1 MTTSGTRTLSIDIG
15 GTGTKMLVLD
25 ETGHPITERTREPTP
40 RPASPSALLAV
51 IGHLAKGH
59 EPFDRVS
66 VGFPGVV
73 KRGVVKTAPNLDTKL
88 WHGYAFE
95 TELSNLLGRPTRIVN
110 DADLQGYGVIQG
122 KGVEMVL
129 TLGTGLGAALF
140 VNGHLFPNLE
150 LAHHPFKKG
159 KTYEDLV
166 CEAELDRIGKKRW
179 SRRVAAAIEQLE
191 PIFNYDLL
199 HLGGGNAKKLKLD
212 LPENVVR
219 FENVAGLRGGIRLW
233 DDEP

>member
-1 MTTSGTRTLSIDIG
+1 MSSGPIRTLSIDIG

-25 ETGHPITERTREPTP
+25 ETGHPVTERTREPTP
-40 RPASPSALLAV
+40 QPAKPSAVLAL
-51 IGHLAKGH
+51 IEHLAKLH

-73 KRGVVKTAPNLDTKL
+73 KRGVVKTAPNLDTQL

-95 TELSNLLGRPTRIVN
+95 TEVTNLLGRPTRIVN

-122 KGVEMVL
+122 RGVEMVI
-129 TLGTGLGAALF
+129 TLGTGMGAALF
-140 VNGHLFPNLE
+140 INGHLYPNLE
-150 LAHHPFKKG
+150 LGHHPLKKN
-159 KTYEDLV
+159 KTYEQLV

-179 SRRVAAAIEQLE
+179 SKRVADAIAQME

-199 HLGGGNAKKLKLD
+199 HLGGGNAKKIKVD
-212 LPENVVR
+212 LPDNVVR

-233 DDEP
+233 EDEP